1 MHLRL
6 FQRRQC
12 KGMPMKKNSRLVY
25 STDAGRIRPTAET
38 SELPAAGDGI
48 VRLKR
53 ESKGRGGK
61 GVTLITGLPLSIDE
75 LKALAKELKQLC
87 GTGGTIR
94 EGIIE
99 IQGEQRERL
108 KPFLESKG
116 YQVKVAG
123 G

>member
-1 MHLRL
+1 MN
-6 FQRRQC
+6 
-12 KGMPMKKNSRLVY
+12 KNKNSRLVY
-25 STDAGRIRPTAET
+25 TTDTGRVKPSNETPTAPP
-38 SELPAAGDGI
+38 SNDSV

-61 GVTLITGLPLSIDE
+61 GVTLITGLPLNVDE

-87 GTGGTIR
+87 GTGGTVKDH
-94 EGIIE
+94 IIE

-108 KPFLESKG
+108 KPFLENKG
-116 YQVKVAG
+116 FTVKIAG